1 MTMTNLYI
9 PICGFCCAV
18 LLIIVFFSKKRINNI
33 ETTLFSGM
41 LITSFLD
48 SIFMILIIYIA
59 YVSKESVILLKI
71 LNKFDYLQFL
81 LWLSLFFLY
90 LIHISF
96 KDNKKVYKHY
106 KSIAKIVCI
115 ISAIAGLFI
124 LVLPV
129 QLYNTDNIMYSYGQ
143 SCNVLY
149 IVAVIYIVFSLLTL
163 IINVKKLINRKYIPF
178 YIFVLLAIIVLI
190 MKRVN
195 PGLVIITA
203 ALAYVDLIMYFTIEN
218 PDVKMLEKME
228 LAKNEADKA
237 NRAKSDFLSSM
248 SHEIRTPLNAIV
260 GFSEMIKESDNLDE
274 IHEDADDVIKA
285 SQTLLE
291 IVNGILDISKIEAG
305 KLEIVNSP
313 YNAKE
318 LFNEVANLMKPKMNE
333 KALDFQIEIAEDIPT
348 TLYGDHSNIKK
359 VITNILSNAYKYT
372 EKGFVK
378 YEVRCVNNQNVSRI
392 IISVEDSGRGIK
404 RENID
409 KLFTKFQRLA
419 EDKNT
424 TIEGTG
430 LGLAITKQIVEL
442 MGGKVIV
449 QSVYGSGSKFT
460 IILDQRIEKVEV
472 KEVKKE
478 IDENIDLTDK
488 KILIVDDNSLNLKVA
503 TKLID
508 KYNAKIDTTDSG
520 FNCIDKIK
528 SGEKYDL
535 ILLDDMMPKMSGVE
549 TLKKLKEIP
558 RFNIPVV
565 VLTANA
571 ITGMREKYL
580 SEGFDNYLAKPINKN
595 ELLKILVRYLID
607 QDRTV
612 DFGDLP
618 KEIYE
623 IGNNEEMDIAQPANN
638 EEESISEEQNIE
650 EIKKEENEKSP
661 IDYLKENHIDIDKA
675 IELLG
680 DIDTYNDTLKEFINN
695 SSIRKAKL
703 EEYIETNDM
712 DNYSIEV
719 HSLKSDSKYLGFTSL
734 AGLSFEHEVKS
745 KENDL
750 EYIKDNYNKLKDEL
764 DKIIDIS
771 NKYLGM

>member
-1 MTMTNLYI
+1 MSGVLL
-9 PICGFCCAV
+9 PICSIFFSGV
-18 LLIIVFFSKKRINNI
+18 LLIVYFSKKRVNLI
-33 ETTLFSGM
+33 ENKMYCCM
-41 LITSFLD
+41 LICSFID
-48 SIFMILIIYIA
+48 SILVSIVQIIPMYGINELGRKIIEIINKADFIILILFVMALFLYTAII
-59 YVSKESVILLKI
+59 SSQKLKDNINQLIKILLGPSIIAIFIMLFNKI
-71 LNKFDYLQFL
+71 DIIKQGSNY
-81 LWLSLFFLY
+81 S
-90 LIHISF
+90 ISG
-96 KDNKKVYKHY
+96 DAISIVY
-106 KSIAKIVCI
+106 I
-115 ISAIAGLFI
+115 ICA
-124 LVLPV
+124 
-129 QLYNTDNIMYSYGQ
+129 
-143 SCNVLY
+143 LY
-149 IVAVIYIVFSLLTL
+149 IVGTIGLAILNIKKADKRYIPIFSILGIIGLLFIVFKFNPYLIVISITLTFL
-163 IINVKKLINRKYIPF
+163 NY
-178 YIFVLLAIIVLI
+178 
-190 MKRVN
+190 
-195 PGLVIITA
+195 
-203 ALAYVDLIMYFTIEN
+203 IMYFTIEN
-218 PDVKMLEKME
+218 PDVKMLEQME

-285 SQTLLE
+285 SKTLLE

-305 KLEIVNSP
+305 KLEIINSP
-313 YNAKE
+313 YNSKE

-472 KEVKKE
+472 KEKKTE
-478 IDENIDLTDK
+478 IDENIDLTNK
-488 KILIVDDNSLNLKVA
+488 NILIVDDNSLNLKVA

-508 KYNAKIDTTDSG
+508 KYNAIIDTADSG
-520 FNCIDKIK
+520 FSCIDKIK
-528 SGEKYDL
+528 SGNKYDL

-558 RFNIPVV
+558 NFNTPVV

-580 SEGFDNYLAKPINKN
+580 SEGFDNYLAKPINKD
-595 ELLKILVRYLID
+595 ELLKVLVRYLID
-607 QDRTV
+607 QDRTI

-623 IGNNEEMDIAQPANN
+623 IGNNDEIDIAQPTTNEENSN
-638 EEESISEEQNIE
+638 EEEVEEL
-650 EIKKEENEKSP
+650 KKEDNEKSP

-680 DIDTYNDTLKEFINN
+680 DIDIYNDTLKEFIDN
-695 SSIRKAKL
+695 SSKRKTKL
-703 EEYIETNDM
+703 DEYIKTNDM

-734 AGLSFEHEVKS
+734 AGIAFEHETKS

-750 EYIKDNYNKLKDEL
+750 KYVKDNYNDLVKEL
-764 DKIIDIS
+764 DKMIDIS
-771 NKYLGM
+771 NKYIEM

>member
-1 MTMTNLYI
+1 MSGIWLPGSALTISL
-9 PICGFCCAV
+9 
-18 LLIIVFFSKKRINNI
+18 LLIGAFFSKKRIDSHEVNI
-33 ETTLFSGM
+33 YSY
-41 LITSFLD
+41 
-48 SIFMILIIYIA
+48 ILIINFLFSINALIGYIL
-59 YVSKESVILLKI
+59 SKTIGIRDLIAVIQ
-71 LNKFDYLQFL
+71 KFH
-81 LWLSLFFLY
+81 LSLLVVIAACLFCYMLS
-90 LIHISF
+90 IIN
-96 KDNKKVYKHY
+96 DM
-106 KSIAKIVCI
+106 KSKYARSIKIVRI
-115 ISAIAGLFI
+115 I
-124 LVLPV
+124 
-129 QLYNTDNIMYSYGQ
+129 T
-143 SCNVLY
+143 
-149 IVAVIYIVFSLLTL
+149 
-163 IINVKKLINRKYIPF
+163 IIIIC
-178 YIFVLLAIIVLI
+178 FVLLCPVKVINYGEILDVGGISYQVAMIGILLYFAGIVISNIHYFIHNKNHKKNLPFIILTLLFVIAFIL
-190 MKRVN
+190 RFYY
-195 PGLVIITA
+195 PEIITETYCVSF
-203 ALAYVDLIMYFTIEN
+203 ALLVMYFTIEN

-285 SQTLLE
+285 SKTLLE

-305 KLEIVNSP
+305 KLEIINSP
-313 YNAKE
+313 YNSKD

-372 EKGFVK
+372 EQGFVK
-378 YEVRCVNNQNVSRI
+378 YEVRCINNQNVSRI

-404 RENID
+404 KENID
-409 KLFTKFQRLA
+409 KLFTKFQRLS

-472 KEVKKE
+472 KEKKTE
-478 IDENIDLTDK
+478 IDENIDLTNK
-488 KILIVDDNSLNLKVA
+488 NILIVDDNSLNLKVA

-508 KYNAKIDTTDSG
+508 KYNAIIDTADSG
-520 FNCIDKIK
+520 FSCIDKIK
-528 SGEKYDL
+528 SGNKYDL

-558 RFNIPVV
+558 NFNTPVV

-580 SEGFDNYLAKPINKN
+580 SEGFDNYLAKPINKD
-595 ELLKILVRYLID
+595 ELLKVLVRYLID
-607 QDRTV
+607 QDRTI

-623 IGNNEEMDIAQPANN
+623 IGNNDEIDIAQPTTNEENSN
-638 EEESISEEQNIE
+638 EEEVEEL
-650 EIKKEENEKSP
+650 KKEDNEKSP

-680 DIDTYNDTLKEFINN
+680 DIDIYNDTLKEFIDN
-695 SSIRKAKL
+695 SSKRKTKL
-703 EEYIETNDM
+703 DEYIKTNDM

-734 AGLSFEHEVKS
+734 AGIAFEHETKS

-750 EYIKDNYNKLKDEL
+750 KYVKDNYNDLVKEL
-764 DKIIDIS
+764 DKMIDIS
-771 NKYLGM
+771 NKYIEM

>member
-1 MTMTNLYI
+1 MSGVLL
-9 PICGFCCAV
+9 PICSIFFSGV
-18 LLIIVFFSKKRINNI
+18 LLIVYFSKKRVNLI
-33 ETTLFSGM
+33 ENKMYCCM
-41 LITSFLD
+41 LICSFID
-48 SIFMILIIYIA
+48 SILVSIVQIIPMYGINELGRKIIEIINKADFIILILFVMALFLYTAII
-59 YVSKESVILLKI
+59 SSQKLKDNINQLIKILLGPSIIAIFIMLFNKI
-71 LNKFDYLQFL
+71 DIIKQGSNY
-81 LWLSLFFLY
+81 S
-90 LIHISF
+90 ISG
-96 KDNKKVYKHY
+96 DAISIVY
-106 KSIAKIVCI
+106 I
-115 ISAIAGLFI
+115 ICA
-124 LVLPV
+124 
-129 QLYNTDNIMYSYGQ
+129 
-143 SCNVLY
+143 LY
-149 IVAVIYIVFSLLTL
+149 IVGTIGLAILNIKKADKRYIPIFSILGIIGLLFIVFKFNPYLIVISITLTFL
-163 IINVKKLINRKYIPF
+163 NY
-178 YIFVLLAIIVLI
+178 
-190 MKRVN
+190 
-195 PGLVIITA
+195 
-203 ALAYVDLIMYFTIEN
+203 IMYFTIEN
-218 PDVKMLEKME
+218 PDVKMLEQME

-285 SQTLLE
+285 SKTLLE

-305 KLEIVNSP
+305 KLEIINSP
-313 YNAKE
+313 YNSKE

-392 IISVEDSGRGIK
+392 IIS
-404 RENID
+404 
-409 KLFTKFQRLA
+409 
-419 EDKNT
+419 
-424 TIEGTG
+424 IEGTG

-472 KEVKKE
+472 KEKKTE
-478 IDENIDLTDK
+478 IDENIDLTNK
-488 KILIVDDNSLNLKVA
+488 NILIVDDNSLNLKVA

-508 KYNAKIDTTDSG
+508 KYNAIIDTADSG
-520 FNCIDKIK
+520 FSCIDKIK
-528 SGEKYDL
+528 SGNKYDL

-558 RFNIPVV
+558 NFNTPVV

-580 SEGFDNYLAKPINKN
+580 SEGFDNYLAKPINKD
-595 ELLKILVRYLID
+595 ELLKVLVRYLID
-607 QDRTV
+607 QDRTI

-623 IGNNEEMDIAQPANN
+623 IGNNDEIDIAQPTTNEENSN
-638 EEESISEEQNIE
+638 EEEVEEL
-650 EIKKEENEKSP
+650 KKEDNEKSP

-680 DIDTYNDTLKEFINN
+680 DIDIYNDTLKEFIDN
-695 SSIRKAKL
+695 SSKRKTKL
-703 EEYIETNDM
+703 DEYIKTNDM

-734 AGLSFEHEVKS
+734 AGIAFEHETKS

-750 EYIKDNYNKLKDEL
+750 KYVKDNYNDLVKEL
-764 DKIIDIS
+764 DKMIDIS
-771 NKYLGM
+771 NKYIEM